1 MGISLKTHKMLWGRS
16 GNMCAFPDC
25 KKILVV
31 DETLTDDPSVI
42 GEEAH
47 IVAQKKD
54 GPRGLSELTPEQRD
68 KYDNL
73 ILLCSIHHKIVD
85 DQEHKYTVDQ
95 LKEFKANHET
105 WIRTNL
111 KIDNKKVKDDELYA
125 GYIEK
130 FIELTDLH
138 NWNIWTSW
146 ILGAS
151 QVFPKKRFEAMKK
164 VPDYIVSRIW
174 PNRYPE
180 LEAAFVNFKSVL
192 NDLMRVYHEYLKERS
207 DGVTVEK
214 FYKSHYDDI
223 DPFEQ
228 NKLVDKY
235 NYHNALIED
244 LILELTR
251 AANYICDKIRD
262 YIFEGFRLDEGALL
276 ITRGDIL
283 SSNTYRVEYRGDQRT
298 THPYPGLREFMTL
311 REQRDLY
318 IGTGIEEDYF
328 RNVRGNENCG

>member
-25 KKILVV
+25 KKLLVV

-47 IVAQKKD
+47 IVAQKED
-54 GPRGLSELTPEQRD
+54 GSRGISSLTPEQRD

-73 ILLCSIHHKIVD
+73 ILLCSIHHKIID
-85 DQEHKYTVDQ
+85 DQEYEYTVDK
-95 LKEFKANHET
+95 LREFKVKHET
-105 WIRTNL
+105 WIGTNL
-111 KIDNKKVKDDELYA
+111 KTNNQKIKDDELYA
-125 GYIEK
+125 AYIEK

-146 ILGAS
+146 ILGSS
-151 QVFPKKRFEAMKK
+151 QIFPKERFQSMKK

-180 LEAAFVNFKSVL
+180 LEGAFANFKSIV
-192 NDLMRVYHEYLKERS
+192 NDLMRVYHEHLKERS

-214 FYKSHYDDI
+214 FYKSHYDRI
-223 DPFEQ
+223 DPIEQ

-235 NYHNALIED
+235 NYHSALIED

-262 YIFEGFRLDEGALL
+262 YIFAGFRLEEGALL

-283 SSNTYRVEYRGDQRT
+283 SSSTYRVEYRNDQRT
-298 THPYPGLREFMTL
+298 AHPYPGLREFMTM
-311 REQRDLY
+311 REKRDLF
-318 IGTGIEEDYF
+318 IGQGIEEDYF
-328 RNVRGNENCG
+328 RKMPWE

>member
-1 MGISLKTHKMLWGRS
+1 MLWGRS

-31 DETLTDDPSVI
+31 DKTLKDDHSVI

-47 IVAQKKD
+47 IVAQKED

-73 ILLCSIHHKIVD
+73 ILLCSIHHKIID
-85 DQEHKYTVDQ
+85 DQEHEYTVDK
-95 LKEFKANHET
+95 LKEFKTNHET

-111 KIDNKKVKDDELYA
+111 KTDNKKVKDEELYA

-146 ILGAS
+146 ILGVS
-151 QVFPKKRFEAMKK
+151 QVFPKERFEAMKK
-164 VPDYIVSRIW
+164 VSDYIVSRIW

-180 LEAAFVNFKSVL
+180 LEAAFVNFKNVL

-214 FYKSHYDDI
+214 FYKSHYDEI
-223 DPFEQ
+223 DSFEQ

-251 AANYICDKIRD
+251 AANYIC
-262 YIFEGFRLDEGALL
+262 EGFRLDEGALL
-276 ITRGDIL
+276 VTRGDIL

-298 THPYPGLREFMTL
+298 THPYPGLREFMSL

-318 IGTGIEEDYF
+318 IGSGIEEDYF
-328 RNVRGNENCG
+328 RKMP